1 MLGKKHWQIIQ
12 NAISNHY
19 SNWSCF
25 EELLL
30 VCAAHS
36 WYHMDLLGRFLV
48 FFFLKKTQRWHH
60 LLQFMLCL
68 YLKLFMVKT
77 KLHTLRDEQLK
88 YTSENCKD
96 TPGFYK

>member
-48 FFFLKKTQRWHH
+48 FFFFKE
-60 LLQFMLCL
+60 
-68 YLKLFMVKT
+68 
-77 KLHTLRDEQLK
+77 D
-88 YTSENCKD
+88 SEMASP
-96 TPGFYK
+96 TAIHVMSIS